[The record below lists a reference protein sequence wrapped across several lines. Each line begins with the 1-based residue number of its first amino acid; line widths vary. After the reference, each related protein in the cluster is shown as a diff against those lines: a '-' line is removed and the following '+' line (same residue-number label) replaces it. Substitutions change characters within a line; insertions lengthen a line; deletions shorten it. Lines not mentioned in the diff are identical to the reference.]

1 MEKQKNSFYNFFIY
15 FAFGFAMSSLK
26 VNLVSATPYEIV
38 SNILL
43 NILYN
48 FANGILTGLGAMGGI
63 DIYNYL
69 KKNSNYEC
77 QDCR

>member
-1 MEKQKNSFYNFFIY
+1 MRKKSLENFFIY

-26 VNLVSATPYEIV
+26 VNLVSSTPYEIV

-43 NILYN
+43 NTLYN
-48 FANGILTGLGAMGGI
+48 FANGILTGLGAMIGI

-69 KKNSNYEC
+69 KKNSSYDC
-77 QDCR
+77 QNCGR